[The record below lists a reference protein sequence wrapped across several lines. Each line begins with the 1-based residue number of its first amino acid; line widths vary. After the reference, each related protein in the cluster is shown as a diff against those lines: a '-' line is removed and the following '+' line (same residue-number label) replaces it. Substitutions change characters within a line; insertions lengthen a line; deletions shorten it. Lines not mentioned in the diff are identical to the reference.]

1 MYDASNAVSCSGV
14 LAAAVIVVRRQG
26 RLQTGMANNNLQ
38 KRLSILES
46 RIKKTSS
53 TPSLPSSFVQFNEM
67 IELPLHPKTK
77 QPTKIFGY
85 QDELDRIINQYHRVL
100 LNKSRK
106 IGATEIVLRSIAKNS
121 FGRYTSGDVMIVAGN
136 RQRQA
141 DRLLDRFE
149 RLFWNGF
156 TDLNGEHWKYSDIIT
171 KKASS
176 SLEFFNG
183 TTVHTFPATPEA
195 LRGSENVVC
204 VLLDEAAHFKLVDD
218 RVIYDALEPNIANTE
233 GDFICISTPNGRRGF
248 FYDLW
253 REDNE
258 YYKLAQPYTVSCG
271 LLLSE
276 SYIRSKKNDL
286 RIDFEQE
293 FNCQFTTSQNA
304 AFPAGLFAREM
315 LEDYE
320 LVSI

>member
-1 MYDASNAVSCSGV
+1 MNLTKRVSV
-14 LAAAVIVVRRQG
+14 LENIVPTVVKSAPKIPQDFAA
-26 RLQTGMANNNLQ
+26 
-38 KRLSILES
+38 
-46 RIKKTSS
+46 
-53 TPSLPSSFVQFNEM
+53 FNEM
-67 IELPLHPKTK
+67 VGLPFHPKTK
-77 QPTKIFGY
+77 KPTKIFNY
-85 QDELDRIINQYHRVL
+85 QNELDRIINNYHKVL

-106 IGATEIVLRSIAKNS
+106 IGATETALRSVAKNC
-121 FGRYTSGDVMIVAGN
+121 FERYAGYDIMFVAGN

-141 DRLLDRFE
+141 DRLLTRFDK
-149 RLFWNGF
+149 LFWNGF
-156 TDLNGEHWKYSDIIT
+156 IDLNGTKWSYADIIT
-171 KKASS
+171 KKSSS

-183 TTVHTFPATPEA
+183 TTVHTFPAVPEA
-195 LRGSENVVC
+195 LRGSENVIS
-204 VLLDEAAHFKLVDD
+204 VLLDEAAHFKLLDD

-253 REDNE
+253 CEENE
-258 YYKLAQPYTVSCG
+258 YYKLAQPYTVSYG

-276 SYIRSKKNDL
+276 SYVNSKKNDL

-304 AFPAGLFAREM
+304 AFPSGLFAKET

-320 LVSI
+320 LINL

>member
-1 MYDASNAVSCSGV
+1 MSLANRVS
-14 LAAAVIVVRRQG
+14 LLEKIV
-26 RLQTGMANNNLQ
+26 QTGLVKSGPKIPKDFA
-38 KRLSILES
+38 K
-46 RIKKTSS
+46 
-53 TPSLPSSFVQFNEM
+53 FNEM
-67 IELPLHPKTK
+67 IGLPLHPKTK
-77 QPTKIFGY
+77 KPTKIFNY
-85 QDELDRIINQYHRVL
+85 QKDLDRIINNYPRVL

-106 IGATEIVLRSIAKNS
+106 IGATETGLRSIAKNC
-121 FGRYTSGDVMIVAGN
+121 FERYAGYDIMFVAGN

-141 DRLLDRFE
+141 DRLLTRFDK
-149 RLFWNGF
+149 LFWNGF
-156 TDLNGEHWKYSDIIT
+156 TDYDGTKWPYSDIIT
-171 KKASS
+171 KKSSS

-183 TTVHTFPATPEA
+183 TTIHTFPAVPEA
-195 LRGSENVVC
+195 LRGSENVAC
-204 VLLDEAAHFKLVDD
+204 VFLDEAAHFKLLDD

-253 REDNE
+253 CEENE
-258 YYKLAQPYTVSCG
+258 YYKLTQPYTVSYG

-276 SYIRSKKNDL
+276 SYVNSKKNDL

-304 AFPAGLFAREM
+304 AFPSGLFAKET

-320 LVSI
+320 LINL

>member
-1 MYDASNAVSCSGV
+1 MT
-14 LAAAVIVVRRQG
+14 I
-26 RLQTGMANNNLQ
+26 Q
-38 KRLSILES
+38 KRLAVLELKLKS
-46 RIKKTSS
+46 KTRELVISS
-53 TPSLPSSFVQFNEM
+53 DYVKFNEM
-67 IELPLHPKTK
+67 IGLPLHPKTK
-77 QPTKIFGY
+77 QPTRIFNY
-85 QDELDRIINQYHRVL
+85 QSEFDRIINTYHRVL

-106 IGATEIVLRSIAKNS
+106 IGATEIGLRSVAKNC
-121 FGRYTSGDVMIVAGN
+121 FDRYVGHDIMIVAGN

-141 DRLLDRFE
+141 DRLLERFDK
-149 RLFWNGF
+149 LFWNGF
-156 TDLNGEHWKYSDIIT
+156 TDLNGEKWNHSDIIT

-183 TTVHTFPATPEA
+183 TTIHTFPAVPEA
-195 LRGSENVVC
+195 LRGSENVIC

-253 REDNE
+253 CEDNE
-258 YYKLAQPYTVSCG
+258 YYKLAQPYTISYG

-276 SYIRSKKNDL
+276 SYIKSKKCDL

-293 FNCQFTTSQNA
+293 FNCQFTTTQNA
-304 AFPAGLFAREM
+304 AFPSGLFARET
-315 LEDYE
+315 LENYE
-320 LVSI
+320 MIKL

>member
-1 MYDASNAVSCSGV
+1 MS
-14 LAAAVIVVRRQG
+14 
-26 RLQTGMANNNLQ
+26 LQ
-38 KRLSILES
+38 KRIAVLES
-46 RIKKTSS
+46 KLKQTNSIPAIPDDFT
-53 TPSLPSSFVQFNEM
+53 QFNEM
-67 IELPLHPKTK
+67 IGLPFHPKTK
-77 QPTKIFGY
+77 QSTRIFDY
-85 QDELDRIINQYHRVL
+85 QNELDRVINQYHRVL

-106 IGATEIVLRSIAKNS
+106 IGATETGLRSIAKNC
-121 FGRYTSGDVMIVAGN
+121 FDRYAGGDIMIVAGN

-141 DRLLDRFE
+141 DRLLDRFDK
-149 RLFWNGF
+149 LFWNGF
-156 TDLNGEHWKYSDIIT
+156 VDLNENKWKYIDIIT

-183 TTVHTFPATPEA
+183 TTIHTFPAAPEA
-195 LRGSENVVC
+195 LRGSENVIC

-253 REDNE
+253 IEDNE
-258 YYKLAQPYTVSCG
+258 YYKLAQPYTVSYG

-276 SYIRSKKNDL
+276 SYIKSKKNDL

-304 AFPAGLFAREM
+304 AFPSGLFAKET

-320 LVSI
+320 MVRL

>member
-1 MYDASNAVSCSGV
+1 MNLTKRVSV
-14 LAAAVIVVRRQG
+14 LENIVPTVVKSAPKIPQDFAA
-26 RLQTGMANNNLQ
+26 
-38 KRLSILES
+38 
-46 RIKKTSS
+46 
-53 TPSLPSSFVQFNEM
+53 FNEM
-67 IELPLHPKTK
+67 VGLPFHPKTK
-77 QPTKIFGY
+77 KPTKIFNY
-85 QDELDRIINQYHRVL
+85 QNELDRIINNYHKVL

-106 IGATEIVLRSIAKNS
+106 IGATETALRSVAKNC
-121 FGRYTSGDVMIVAGN
+121 FERYAGYDIMFVAGN

-141 DRLLDRFE
+141 DRLLTRFGK
-149 RLFWNGF
+149 LFWNGF
-156 TDLNGEHWKYSDIIT
+156 IDLNGTKWSYADIIT
-171 KKASS
+171 KKSSS

-183 TTVHTFPATPEA
+183 TTVHTFPAVPEA
-195 LRGSENVVC
+195 LRGSENVIS
-204 VLLDEAAHFKLVDD
+204 VLLDEAAHFKLLDD

-253 REDNE
+253 CEENE
-258 YYKLAQPYTVSCG
+258 YYKLAQPYTVSYG

-276 SYIRSKKNDL
+276 SYVNSKINDL

-304 AFPAGLFAREM
+304 AFPSGLFAKET

-320 LVSI
+320 LINL

>member
-1 MYDASNAVSCSGV
+1 MATAV
-14 LAAAVIVVRRQG
+14 VVVERRG
-26 RLQTGMANNNLQ
+26 RLQTGMTSMNLQ
-38 KRLSILES
+38 KRISMLEA
-46 RIKKTSS
+46 RIKKSSS
-53 TPSLPSSFVQFNEM
+53 TPSVPADFVQFNEM
-67 IELPLHPKTK
+67 IGPPIHPKTK
-77 QPTKIFGY
+77 QPTKIFDY
-85 QDELDRIINQYHRVL
+85 QSKLDRIINQYHRVM

-106 IGATEIVLRSIAKNS
+106 IGATETGLRSIAKNC
-121 FGRYTSGDVMIVAGN
+121 FDRYAGGDIMIVAGN

-141 DRLLDRFE
+141 DRLLDRFDK
-149 RLFWNGF
+149 LFWNGF
-156 TDLNGEHWKYSDIIT
+156 VDLNGNEWKYSDLII
-171 KKASS
+171 KKTSS
-176 SLEFFNG
+176 TLEFFNG
-183 TTVHTFPATPEA
+183 TTIHTFPAAPEA

-204 VLLDEAAHFKLVDD
+204 VFLDEAAHFKLVDD

-253 REDNE
+253 IEENE
-258 YYKLAQPYTVSCG
+258 YYKLAQPYTVSYG

-276 SYIRSKKNDL
+276 SYINSKKNDL

-304 AFPAGLFAREM
+304 AFPAGLFASKT

-320 LVSI
+320 LVSL